1 MAAVMPRRL
10 VLAIT
15 GASGAVH
22 GLRLAQVL
30 HAMPGIELHLV
41 VSPSG
46 WRTVGHELGMTRS
59 DFTPLAHQL
68 HDAADVGAS
77 IASGSFR
84 FDGMVIAPCS
94 MNTLAAVAHG
104 LADNLIRRAADVALK
119 ERRRLVL
126 MVRESPLHLGH
137 LRNMTTATELGAI
150 VCPPMGAFYN
160 WPRTIEELVDQ
171 SVSRVLDLLNVPHEL
186 GVRWSGMETAGAA
199 AP

>member
-1 MAAVMPRRL
+1 MAAVTPRRL

-30 HAMPGIELHLV
+30 HATPGIELHLV

-46 WRTVGHELGMTRS
+46 WRTVGHELGMTRG
-59 DFTPLAHQL
+59 DFAPLAHQL

-84 FDGMVIAPCS
+84 CDGMVIAPCS
-94 MNTLAAVAHG
+94 MSTLAAVAHG
-104 LADNLIRRAADVALK
+104 LADNLIRRAADVTLK

-137 LRNMTTATELGAI
+137 LRNMTTVTELGAI

-160 WPRTIEELVDQ
+160 WPRSIEELVDQ
-171 SVSRVLDLLNVPHEL
+171 SVGRVLDLLNVAHEL
-186 GVRWSGMETAGAA
+186 GSRWTGLEAPAA